1 MTKKSDDTV
10 RASGQAQRRMRG
22 FLVGG
27 LFLLAPTT
35 AMAAGAGGEHHF
47 PWAAYAA
54 SWVNFAIFFAILWKF
69 ALPPIQ
75 AYFAKRREELQAN
88 LNEAKLLRE
97 EAAAMLAEY
106 ESRLDALDAERE
118 ALLVEYREQG
128 EREKERIIED
138 ATRQVAK
145 LRVDAER
152 VIEQEVKKAK
162 AALEARAV
170 EQALTIARE
179 RVEQKLATGG
189 QDKLVH
195 RYIED
200 LKKIDAQQRA

>member
-1 MTKKSDDTV
+1 MTMKSDDTV
-10 RASGQAQRRMRG
+10 SNRVQRVTRAL
-22 FLVGG
+22 LVGG
-27 LFLLAPTT
+27 GIALVPAT
-35 AMAAGAGGEHHF
+35 AMAAGGGGDHHF

-75 AYFAKRREELQAN
+75 KYFAQRREDLQAN

-97 EAAAMLAEY
+97 EAAAKLAEY
-106 ESRLDALDAERE
+106 ESKLDALDAERE

-128 EREKERIIED
+128 EREKERIIQD
-138 ATRQVAK
+138 ATRQVTK
-145 LRVDAER
+145 LRGDAER

-170 EQALTIARE
+170 EQALSIARE

-195 RYIED
+195 RYIDD
-200 LKKIDAQQRA
+200 LKKLETTQRA